1 MGEDRIIS
9 DGDKKV
15 IGRNIRWIRKSLD
28 IRGTEMVSRLQLY
41 NVAINRETLVKIEG
55 GRQHIKLSQLRG
67 LCHVLGAKYEDI
79 LDAPGEEIT
88 RKIEEHRQAKQAEK
102 RKRIRAKN
110 TRQRF

>member
-9 DGDKKV
+9 DGDNKV
-15 IGRNIRWIRKSLD
+15 IGRNIRWLRKSLD

-67 LCHVLGAKYEDI
+67 LCRVLGAKYEDI
-79 LDAPGEEIT
+79 LDAPREEMI
-88 RKIEEHRQAKQAEK
+88 RKIEEHRKAKLAENKK
-102 RKRIRAKN
+102 RKRTKRA
-110 TRQRF
+110 